1 MPPIR
6 ARSPNLAA
14 GTEDTDAVNV
24 AQLKSVKNLVDELN
38 TDQVTN
44 NENITKL
51 QGGFTVSNE
60 IGTKTDISLG
70 GANKTDIKLS
80 EPKIKST
87 SALKQLQKALK

>member
-1 MPPIR
+1 M
-6 ARSPNLAA
+6 AA

-38 TDQVTN
+38 TDQTTN

-60 IGTKTDISLG
+60 IGTKQISDL
-70 GANKTDIKLS
+70 AAKTKQISNLS
-80 EPKIKST
+80 S
-87 SALKQLQKALK
+87 QR